1 LIFWKVLYIINRNK
15 DSGFLLRGGK
25 MSEIASEKNLAPVLH
40 GFKLEDDYFVS
51 MLKIKILEFFGISAV
66 KEVAV

>member
-1 LIFWKVLYIINRNK
+1 
-15 DSGFLLRGGK
+15 

-51 MLKIKILEFFGISAV
+51 MLKIKILEFFGISGA

>member
-1 LIFWKVLYIINRNK
+1 
-15 DSGFLLRGGK
+15 

-40 GFKLEDDYFVS
+40 GFKLEDDNSFS
-51 MLKIKILEFFGISAV
+51 MLKMKILEFFGISGA